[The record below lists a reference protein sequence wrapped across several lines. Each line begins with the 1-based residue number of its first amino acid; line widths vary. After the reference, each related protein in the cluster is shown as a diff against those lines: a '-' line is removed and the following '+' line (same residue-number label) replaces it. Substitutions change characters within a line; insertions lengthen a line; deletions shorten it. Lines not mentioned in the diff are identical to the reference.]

1 MAALTTIAAG
11 VGIAAT
17 AGTTTMS
24 FLQAGKQKRAQKQAE
39 QDASEAMEAARKAL
53 DVNFY
58 DKLSIQKEPYE
69 LQREALLSQGSQA
82 IQAGVESERGAAA
95 TAGRIQMAQQEGQ
108 AGIRTAMGEDL
119 MALERLSAQED
130 SRLRDVGVQLD
141 LEEVAGAQLAAANAA
156 ELSAAATQQGM
167 QGVTSLMQQAST
179 FAPLYEKSQS
189 ARQFGKLQEDYAKAS
204 QSGNLKPEFMQDGK
218 PLPFQQAVKLMGGDT
233 GAGYGFDVSGLGG
246 MKPDAFLEYMT
257 RQNPKSLKNMRSFD
271 FYKGK

>member
-39 QDASEAMEAARKAL
+39 RDASEAMEAARKAL

-108 AGIRTAMGEDL
+108 AGVRTAMGEDL

-179 FAPLYEKSQS
+179 FAPLYEKSQG
-189 ARQFGKLQEDYAKAS
+189 ARQFGKLQEDYAKAA

-218 PLPFQQAVKLMGGDT
+218 ALPFQQAVKLMGGDT
-233 GAGYGFDVSGLGG
+233 GVGYGFDVSGLGG

-257 RQNPKSLKNMRSFD
+257 RQSPKALKNMRSFD

>member
-156 ELSAAATQQGM
+156 ELGAAATQQGM

-189 ARQFGKLQEDYAKAS
+189 AKQFGKLQEDYAKAS